1 MTFDPLEIAN
11 HQLGELSSWH
21 PELCVLLTPTTPA
34 IQYRATRGGT
44 GGHATSVPERY
55 AHHRERLDKDWATI
69 ETYAAELAWRAGLDG
84 DPALFMR
91 GRLTWAANHYPH
103 LDDMLAVISNIH
115 LRWKNMLRL
124 VPQPTS
130 HMCPMC
136 TQTELRIDDAGRLHC
151 DICQTIR
158 TKDEIDALTH
168 FRIQEGGEWLTRKE
182 VCERHG
188 ITSAH
193 LRKLIQR
200 RFITPRSSDGKI
212 YDTQVYLYFNRTC

>member
-21 PELCVLLTPTTPA
+21 PELLELLTPTTPA

-44 GGHATSVPERY
+44 GRHATSVPERY

-69 ETYAAELAWRAGLDG
+69 ETYAAELAWRAGMDG

-103 LDDMLAVISNIH
+103 LDDMLATISNIH

-130 HMCPMC
+130 IPCPLC
-136 TQTELRIDDAGRLHC
+136 GKTVLRVDDAGRLHC
-151 DICQTIR
+151 DVCQTIR
-158 TKDEIDALTH
+158 SKDEIDALVH
-168 FRIQEGGEWLTRKE
+168 YRITNSDAWITRAQARAVFGLTRDQLKWHI
-182 VCERHG
+182 RTG
-188 ITSAH
+188 H
-193 LRKLIQR
+193 LNLQDGLVSTVELRALPR
-200 RFITPRSSDGKI
+200 RETR
-212 YDTQVYLYFNRTC
+212 